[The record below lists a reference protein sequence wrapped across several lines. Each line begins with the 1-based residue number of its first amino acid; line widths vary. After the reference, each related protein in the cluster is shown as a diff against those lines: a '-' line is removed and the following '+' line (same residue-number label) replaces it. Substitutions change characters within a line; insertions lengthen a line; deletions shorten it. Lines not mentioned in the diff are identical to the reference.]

1 MLRITKQAE
10 MHLSGKDSS
19 EDLKPGLLH
28 PCFLEDV
35 ATRLLSGK
43 AEAVTPINL
52 LVKHV
57 AEQLRRLCEHT
68 RDEYLLLQNRH
79 RCQHAVIMGGRRTCC

>member
-1 MLRITKQAE
+1 MLCLTEQAE
-10 MHLSGKDSS
+10 MHLSGTDSS

-28 PCFLEDV
+28 PCFLEDA
-35 ATRLLSGK
+35 ATQLLSGK

-57 AEQLRRLCEHT
+57 AEQLRRQCEHT
-68 RDEYLLLQNRH
+68 HDEHLLL
-79 RCQHAVIMGGRRTCC
+79 